1 MADVEL
7 LDFGYSRDRPD
18 VPGREPVSG
27 VHGETHL
34 VALTRRILE
43 RSKHGCLVRVVRV
56 AASVQLDGHGAE
68 VPRARYD
75 VHVGVNEEA
84 RANAD
89 RRQLLYGRPQSL
101 RIARHVQ
108 TAFGRHLL
116 APLRDERDLVGT
128 QAARDSD
135 HLSRARHFEVEDR
148 SDCSRQALYVVVL
161 DVATI
166 LAQMSGDAVCPCVL
180 AFDRRENGIRFDG
193 ATCLAKRRNVVDVNV
208 KSLVHGRLSYHSG
221 PQRRGEN
228 PVKRTILLL
237 SLVVAGCKSGSGSSS
252 SAPTPAAAPAANLP
266 GAAAPRAAVERFLAA
281 AKSQDLQELSIA
293 WGTAKGPA
301 RDQFERPELEKR
313 LIVMQGCYDAD
324 KFTIGDEQPGD
335 NGKRIMK
342 VDLTKGPV
350 TKSPR
355 FTTVKGPSD
364 RWYVEDADFG
374 AVTALCRQK

>member
-7 LDFGYSRDRPD
+7 LDFGDCRDRPN
-18 VPGREPVSG
+18 VAGGEPVSR
-27 VHGETHL
+27 VDGETHQ
-34 VALTRRILE
+34 VALARCVLQRT
-43 RSKHGCLVRVVRV
+43 KHGCLVRVVRV

-68 VPRARYD
+68 VARARYD
-75 VHVGVNEEA
+75 VSVGIDEEA
-84 RANAD
+84 RANSN
-89 RRQLLYGRPQSL
+89 RCQLPYGGPQCL
-101 RIARHVQ
+101 RVARHVQ
-108 TAFGRHLL
+108 ASFGRHLL
-116 APLRDERDLVGT
+116 ASLRDERDLVGA
-128 QAARDSD
+128 QAARDPD
-135 HLSRARHFEVEDR
+135 HLRGAGHFEVEDR
-148 SDCSRQALYVVVL
+148 PDCSLQPLYVVVL

-166 LAQMSGDAVCPCVL
+166 LAQVSRDAVCPCIL
-180 AFDRRENGIRFDG
+180 TFDRRENGIRFDG

-252 SAPTPAAAPAANLP
+252 APTAAAAPAANLP
-266 GAAAPRAAVERFLAA
+266 GAAAPRGAVERFLAA

-293 WGTAKGPA
+293 WGTSKGPA
-301 RDQFERPELEKR
+301 RDQFERTELEKR

>member
-7 LDFGYSRDRPD
+7 LDFGDRRDRSD
-18 VPGREPVSG
+18 VVGREPVAR
-27 VHGETHL
+27 VDGETEF
-34 VALTRRILE
+34 VSVTPRFLE
-43 RSKHGCLVRVVRV
+43 RAERGGLVRMVRI
-56 AASVQLDGHGAE
+56 STGVQLDGHRAE
-68 VPRARYD
+68 VPRPRHRIY
-75 VHVGVNEEA
+75 VGVDEEA
-84 RANAD
+84 RTNLNG
-89 RRQLLYGRPQSL
+89 RQLLNGRPQCLGVS
-101 RIARHVQ
+101 RHVQ
-108 TAFGRHLL
+108 AALGRDLF
-116 APLRDERDLVGT
+116 APLGHEGDLVGA
-128 QAARDSD
+128 QAARDPD
-135 HLSRARHFEVEDR
+135 HFRGARHFEVEDGP
-148 SDCSRQALYVVVL
+148 DCSLQPPYVVVL
-161 DVATI
+161 DVAAV
-166 LAQMSGDAVCPCVL
+166 LAQVRGNAVGASVL

-193 ATCLAKRRNVVDVNV
+193 ATCLAKRRHVVDVNV

-293 WGTAKGPA
+293 WGTSKGPA
-301 RDQFERPELEKR
+301 RDQFERTELEKR
-313 LIVMQGCYDAD
+313 LIVMQGCYDAE
-324 KFTIGDEQPGD
+324 KYTIGDEQPGD
-335 NGKRIMK
+335 NGKRVMK

-364 RWYVEDADFG
+364 RWYVEDADFS
-374 AVTALCRQK
+374 AVTALCRQR